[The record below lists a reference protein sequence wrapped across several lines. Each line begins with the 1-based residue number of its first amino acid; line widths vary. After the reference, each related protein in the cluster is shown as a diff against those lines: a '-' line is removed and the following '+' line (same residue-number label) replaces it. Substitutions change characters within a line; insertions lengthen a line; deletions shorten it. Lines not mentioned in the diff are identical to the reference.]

1 MGETSTNI
9 ATLNMNDALKVRVK
23 DGCDVEDPC
32 SSSPCP
38 PHSRCRD
45 AWDAYSCI
53 CDKGGSPAHT
63 PRHPAA
69 PEQRAVL
76 WPRKHTEESGLGAAP
91 DPCGSAEG
99 GALSLRSVPSL
110 SSLFIFTYFCIRFK
124 CLSLREK
131 EGDCE

>member
-23 DGCDVEDPC
+23 DGCDMEDPC

-53 CDKGGSPAHT
+53 CDKGGSWRPH
-63 PRHPAA
+63 PLCPAA
-69 PEQRAVL
+69 HLQ
-76 WPRKHTEESGLGAAP
+76 
-91 DPCGSAEG
+91 
-99 GALSLRSVPSL
+99 RSVPW
-110 SSLFIFTYFCIRFK
+110 C
-124 CLSLREK
+124 
-131 EGDCE
+131 